1 MSNYLSPNNRIAK
14 NTIFLSVRMIV
25 VLAVNLFTT
34 RNVLQALGVV
44 DFGVYNV
51 VCGFVAMFSFLNTS
65 MSNGIQRF
73 FNYEFGKNGITGA
86 NNVYNTSIYIQTVLA
101 ICVVIVVEVVGIWYL
116 HNKIVIPLDRMSAA
130 GFIFQFSLIM
140 FVTGI
145 IQAPFLAAVTAHER
159 MDFYAIVSVGDAA
172 LKLAISFAVIYS
184 SVDSLILYGLLMA
197 LECIVIFFL
206 YYIYCKK
213 NFAEIHFKPVFDKV
227 LFKSMLG
234 FSGWNLFGSFSG
246 VMVDQGINLVL
257 NGFFGPV
264 VNAARGIAVQVNGA
278 VQSFVV
284 NISMPVR
291 PQVTQS
297 YALGDIN
304 RVINLTYSVSK
315 ITCAIVLMIAIPI
328 SLEIDYLLYLWL
340 GDNVPEYTT
349 SFAIIVLFTSLIT
362 NLNWATS
369 GIVHASGI
377 MRDYQ
382 VVGSIL
388 RMCAIPL
395 SLILLKFYK
404 IPELAL
410 VSVLLC
416 QLLAHYIGLY
426 VVKKLVNISLFE
438 YWKNVVM
445 PIFIMMI
452 LSLLLL
458 YGLHTVLQ
466 EGFIR
471 LLVVSATSIVI
482 TIILYYMLCLSSDEK
497 FILKQ
502 YISNLY
508 YKKCN
513 KSL

>member
-1 MSNYLSPNNRIAK
+1 MSDYSSSNNRIAK
-14 NTIFLSVRMIV
+14 NTIFLSVRMII
-25 VLAVNLFTT
+25 VLVVNLFTT
-34 RNVLQALGVV
+34 RNVLQTLGVV

-73 FNYEFGKNGITGA
+73 FNYEFGKNGVKGA

-101 ICVVIVVEVVGIWYL
+101 ICVIIIVEIVGLWYL
-116 HNKIVIPLDRMSAA
+116 HNKLVIPLDRMNAA
-130 GFIFQFSLIM
+130 GLIFQFSLIM
-140 FVTGI
+140 FVVGI
-145 IQAPFLAAVTAHER
+145 IQAPFLAAVTAHEK
-159 MDFYAIVSVGDAA
+159 MNFYAIVSVGDAT
-172 LKLAISFAVIYS
+172 LKLAISFAIIYS
-184 SVDSLILYGLLMA
+184 SVDALVLYGLLMA
-197 LECIVIFFL
+197 LECIIIFFL

-213 NFAEIHFKPVFDKV
+213 NFTEIHFNPVFDKV

-246 VMVDQGINLVL
+246 VIVDQGINLVL

-297 YALGDIN
+297 YALGDID

-315 ITCAIVLMIAIPI
+315 ITCAIVLMLAIPM

-340 GDNVPEYTT
+340 GNNVPEYTT
-349 SFAIIVLFTSLIT
+349 NFAIIVLFTSLIT

-369 GIVHASGI
+369 GVVHASGI

-382 VVGSIL
+382 VLGSTL

-395 SLILLKFYK
+395 AYFLLKFYEF
-404 IPELAL
+404 PELAL
-410 VSVLLC
+410 MSVLVC
-416 QLLAHYIGLY
+416 QLLAHYAGLY
-426 VVKKLVNISLFE
+426 VVKKLVDISLWK
-438 YWKNVVM
+438 YCKNVVM
-445 PIFIMMI
+445 PICIIMI
-452 LSLLLL
+452 LSSLLL
-458 YGLHTVLQ
+458 YGVHTLFP

-471 LLVVSATSIVI
+471 LLLVSATSVVV
-482 TIILYYMLCLSSDEK
+482 TVILYYIFGLSSDEK
-497 FILKQ
+497 CIFKQ
-502 YISNLY
+502 YV
-508 YKKCN
+508 N
-513 KSL
+513 KLSKSFN